1 MVIMKNKLNYKSINC
16 NYKQSSSLSLIMMM
30 IITIMMMIINVNHVN
45 GCWCR
50 PETLPGYYCGD
61 ELDNCDAN
69 IVYECDDND
78 NDGLNFKFGRQIQ
91 QQQQQQQKQQ
101 HQRRQ
106 RLRKRP
112 IRRQVDDCRQTSC
125 IRSTDRNPASC
136 WKKLT
141 ASIVV
146 VTN

>member
-1 MVIMKNKLNYKSINC
+1 
-16 NYKQSSSLSLIMMM
+16 
-30 IITIMMMIINVNHVN
+30 MMIINVNHVN

-91 QQQQQQQKQQ
+91 QQQQIQ
-101 HQRRQ
+101 QRRQ

>member
-1 MVIMKNKLNYKSINC
+1 
-16 NYKQSSSLSLIMMM
+16 
-30 IITIMMMIINVNHVN
+30 MIINVNHVN

-91 QQQQQQQKQQ
+91 QQQQKQQ
-101 HQRRQ
+101 HN
-106 RLRKRP
+106 
-112 IRRQVDDCRQTSC
+112 DDNDYENDQYEDNC